1 MRLTMD
7 IDAVLF
13 DLDGTL
19 VDSAPDLGA
28 AADQMR
34 IARGLPSLPQEAYR
48 CAASSGARGLLG
60 AAFGMTPGDGNY
72 AAYCEEFLSN
82 YEQRLL
88 MLTSLFVGTTELLRS
103 LAQRGMPWGIVTNK
117 AARFTEPIV
126 RGLADLQPAMVVI
139 SGDTLAHA
147 KPHPAPLLEAARR
160 LAIEPA
166 RCLYV
171 GDDLRDMQ
179 AARAA
184 GMAGMAAL
192 WGYMGDAP
200 VNDWG
205 ADALAHQPCDVLAWV
220 EQRVGV

>member
-1 MRLTMD
+1 MH
-7 IDAVLF
+7 IEAVLF

-34 IARGLPSLPQEAYR
+34 IRRGLPSLPYASYR
-48 CAASSGARGLLG
+48 TVASSGARGLLG
-60 AAFGMTPGDGNY
+60 VAFGMAPDHADY
-72 AAYCEEFLSN
+72 ADYCREFLAN

-88 MLTSLFVGTTELLRS
+88 QETRTFAGVAALLQA
-103 LAQRGMPWGIVTNK
+103 LVQQGLQWGIVTNK
-117 AARFTEPIV
+117 AARFAEPIA
-126 RGLADLQPAMVVI
+126 RGLADLQGAGVVI

-147 KPHPAPLLEAARR
+147 KPHPAPLLEAAHRMGV
-160 LAIEPA
+160 APE

-184 GMAGMAAL
+184 HMPGMAAL
-192 WGYMGDAP
+192 WGYLGGAP
-200 VNDWG
+200 VEEWN
-205 ADALAHQPCDVLAWV
+205 ADALAQQPHDVLVWL
-220 EQRVGV
+220 EQRGRA